1 MKYDYYEIKFLE
13 EENDA
18 ISLFHLRKI
27 RQYLYVKISKR
38 YPEKIF
44 TIPITMQNGRRY
56 GVKFVKNVDLE
67 EVKRHKRS
75 NNINV
80 YAKFR
85 RKGLKERNK

>member
-1 MKYDYYEIKFLE
+1 MKYDYYEIKYLE
-13 EENDA
+13 EENGA
-18 ISLFHLRKI
+18 IWIYRLQKEQ
-27 RQYLYVKISKR
+27 QYLYLKLNKR
-38 YPEKIF
+38 RPEKIF

-75 NNINV
+75 NNINI

>member
-1 MKYDYYEIKFLE
+1 MKFDDYEIKYLE
-13 EENDA
+13 KENNA
-18 ISLFHLRKI
+18 ISLFHLQKEQ
-27 RQYLYVKISKR
+27 QYLYVKLSKR